1 MLSLSFDT
9 TPGLTYVVQE
19 SDSLNPSNWQTL
31 KEIAGDGGTKTV
43 SDPATQPRR
52 FYRILVQ

>member
-9 TPGLTYVVQE
+9 TAGLTYVVQG

-31 KEIAGDGGTKTV
+31 KELAGDGGTKTI